1 MRCKSNEKER
11 KGFNHQ
17 QHVIKH
23 AISSVSESFMKQQ
36 VFLLT
41 TISNLH
47 FYLSPRLHAACF
59 TLHAE
64 TISQP
69 PKPESICHKA
79 VVHSLPR
86 LGAHHPVPAGSRLCS
101 LLSRWW
107 AVARATCAPCL
118 LALGSTPGSDD
129 SLNTAQNAS
138 CTGIDKQ
145 AFFMFGISCNEFS
158 YLNHE
163 YTRFAMTCK
172 LWFMSSFSLLICS
185 SGINDHNC
193 AIPHQLHNFWLIWY
207 QCHFYNGGWQQ
218 IS

>member
-1 MRCKSNEKER
+1 MRLKSNEKE
-11 KGFNHQ
+11 KNGYNY
-17 QHVIKH
+17 QHAIKH
-23 AISSVSESFMKQQ
+23 AISSVSASFMKQQ

-47 FYLSPRLHAACF
+47 FYPSPRLHATCF

-64 TISQP
+64 TISKP
-69 PKPESICHKA
+69 HKPESICHKA

-129 SLNTAQNAS
+129 SLNNAS
-138 CTGIDKQ
+138 NTSCVGIDLRK
-145 AFFMFGISCNEFS
+145 A
-158 YLNHE
+158 
-163 YTRFAMTCK
+163 
-172 LWFMSSFSLLICS
+172 SFLYVWDVL
-185 SGINDHNC
+185 
-193 AIPHQLHNFWLIWY
+193 
-207 QCHFYNGGWQQ
+207 
-218 IS
+218 

>member
-1 MRCKSNEKER
+1 MRLKSNEKER
-11 KGFNHQ
+11 KCYNY
-17 QHVIKH
+17 QHAIKH

-47 FYLSPRLHAACF
+47 FYLSPGQHAACF

-86 LGAHHPVPAGSRLCS
+86 LGPTRCQ
-101 LLSRWW
+101 
-107 AVARATCAPCL
+107 RAPGCAPCSV
-118 LALGSTPGSDD
+118 GDEQWPGQHVLRVSWPWDPHRAVMILQTLQHSHCSD
-129 SLNTAQNAS
+129 
-138 CTGIDKQ
+138 CIMHWEQ

-158 YLNHE
+158 YI
-163 YTRFAMTCK
+163 K
-172 LWFMSSFSLLICS
+172 S
-185 SGINDHNC
+185 
-193 AIPHQLHNFWLIWY
+193 
-207 QCHFYNGGWQQ
+207 
-218 IS
+218 